1 MCVLTYVSV
10 YIYVCGSIRVSI
22 IASYLIAYF
31 EYTGSQFIFVHTVPG
46 GITGQPEGRV
56 EETIY
61 LQMNLVRYIFARADG
76 KVAQRI

>member
-1 MCVLTYVSV
+1 MVN
-10 YIYVCGSIRVSI
+10 
-22 IASYLIAYF
+22 
-31 EYTGSQFIFVHTVPG
+31 TVPG
-46 GITGQPEGRV
+46 GTAGQSEGRV